1 VRINQNSV
9 ELGLEDRKSDLY
21 LVELGYSGVRSRGW
35 GPVPLG
41 FSGTLDRVGWW
52 LEALGRR

>member
-1 VRINQNSV
+1 MRITQNSV

-21 LVELGYSGVRSRGW
+21 LVELGCSGVRSRGW

-41 FSGTLDRVGWW
+41 FSGTLDQVGWQ
-52 LEALGRR
+52 LEALGRK